1 MREYSSNLT
10 LENKK
15 MFDAKTTLISMRS
28 ENNHKLV
35 FDHLNINSI
44 RNKFEFIA
52 EHIKGNIDVLII
64 FETKI
69 DNMFPLGI
77 FLMEGFSSFYRAA
90 HDSHEGGIV
99 LFIRE
104 DISLNLFAI
113 DKKLV
118 ESLFAEL
125 NPLTMA

>member
-15 MFDAKTTLISMRS
+15 MFDSKTNLMSMRS

-44 RNKFEFIA
+44 RNKSEFIA

-77 FLMEGFSSFYRAA
+77 FLMEGFSSFYRVA

-99 LFIRE
+99 LFIME
-104 DISLNLFAI
+104 DISLNLLAI
-113 DKKLV
+113 DKKPV

-125 NPLTMA
+125 NPLTMT